1 MYDIKYLPIAQKDL
15 WEITT
20 YFLEDLKLPKAAM
33 DFIDELDKSI
43 LRLRHYP
50 YSCKL
55 YYLQEPLETEYRFLP
70 VKNYLVFFTV
80 TENIVEIHRIIYA
93 RMNLEDLIK

>member
-15 WEITT
+15 WDITA

-33 DFIDELDKSI
+33 GFIDELDKSI

-50 YSCKL
+50 YSCRL
-55 YYLQEPLETEYRFLP
+55 YYLQEPL
-70 VKNYLVFFTV
+70 
-80 TENIVEIHRIIYA
+80 
-93 RMNLEDLIK
+93 

>member
-1 MYDIKYLPIAQKDL
+1 
-15 WEITT
+15 
-20 YFLEDLKLPKAAM
+20 M
-33 DFIDELDKSI
+33 DFIDELDKCV

-50 YSCKL
+50 YSCRL
-55 YYLQEPLETEYRFLP
+55 YHLQEPLETEYRFLP